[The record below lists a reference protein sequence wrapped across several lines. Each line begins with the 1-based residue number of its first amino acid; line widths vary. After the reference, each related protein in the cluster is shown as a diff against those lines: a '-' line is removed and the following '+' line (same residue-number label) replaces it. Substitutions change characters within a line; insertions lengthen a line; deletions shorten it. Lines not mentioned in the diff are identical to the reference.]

1 MLRAERTR
9 IRLLIVG
16 AAGYAGLIA
25 LVTWQALRG
34 RSIVHPDVRT
44 LAAATAL
51 VVGVTISS
59 VLVLRRSDPSGRLG
73 RNGL

>member
-1 MLRAERTR
+1 LG
-9 IRLLIVG
+9 RL
-16 AAGYAGLIA
+16 A
-25 LVTWQALRG
+25 TWQALRG

-59 VLVLRRSDPSGRLG
+59 ALVLRRSDPSGRLG